1 MDEQQEIYEV
11 KPMKNILMRII
22 ITQVVCV
29 TVLIAVIIVLKLFFG
44 SYYDSVESWY
54 NENIR
59 SQTTVSEI
67 LDSSGGEKD
76 EV

>member
-22 ITQVVCV
+22 ITQLVCV

-67 LDSSGGEKD
+67 LDSSGGEKE

>member
-29 TVLIAVIIVLKLFFG
+29 TVLIAAIIVIKLFFG
-44 SYYDSVESWY
+44 SYYESFENWY

-67 LDSSGGEKD
+67 LGSDGGEKD

>member
-59 SQTTVSEI
+59 SQTTVSDI